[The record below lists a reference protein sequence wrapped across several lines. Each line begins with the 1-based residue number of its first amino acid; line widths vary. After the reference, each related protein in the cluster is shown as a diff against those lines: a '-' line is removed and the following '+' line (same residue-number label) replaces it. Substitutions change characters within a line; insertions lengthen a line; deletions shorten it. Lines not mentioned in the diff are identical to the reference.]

1 MTEMRLFQF
10 PWLRGPGKSSDENFE
25 ILALE
30 LLKAHYPEGGHFR
43 VGAPDGGI
51 DILGEESVVNHW
63 GRIVGKVKVAYQC
76 KAYSAF
82 RSDLVHAVSQSLES
96 ALKTRSTESSLSW
109 EKYTL
114 IVPLLLSKKQRMR
127 IEHAWTSKGLE
138 ASILDIDSIES
149 LLYAFE
155 DVRTRFFPDFGFIIP
170 RENKPIQVGFPDTSD
185 TVEISI
191 FLHRFQAAVDF
202 TVPLDLTVAGF
213 LEILVQ
219 ELSLPIM
226 SKYHDWSTRFFRMD
240 WNLVPSDQP
249 ESPFDRTQSFR
260 QLGIRDQTQFEL
272 HSSEILISATM
283 YASIPKDEP
292 NEIFDKNGWHS
303 NPAIPFTQFIDEC
316 MDSRLR
322 RLLPVSEDEER
333 T

>member
-1 MTEMRLFQF
+1 MRLFQL
-10 PWLRGPGKSSDENFE
+10 PWLRGPGTSHDENFE
-25 ILALE
+25 ILVLE
-30 LLKAHYPEGGHFR
+30 LLKARYPEGGHFR

-51 DILGEESVVNHW
+51 DIFGEESATNYRGH
-63 GRIVGKVKVAYQC
+63 IVGKAKVAYQC

-82 RSDLVHAVSQSLES
+82 RSDLVYSVNQSLER
-96 ALKTRSTESSLSW
+96 AQETRSTESSLWW
-109 EKYTL
+109 ERYTL

-138 ASILDIDSIES
+138 ASILDIDSIEN
-149 LLYAFE
+149 LLYEFE

-170 RENKPIQVGFPDTSD
+170 RQNKPIQVGFPGASD

-191 FLHRFQAAVDF
+191 FLHRFQTAVDF

-219 ELSLPIM
+219 ELPLPIM
-226 SKYHDWSTRFFRMD
+226 SKYHDWSTRYFRLD

-249 ESPFDRTQSFR
+249 DSPLDKAQSFR
-260 QLGIRDQTQFEL
+260 RLGIANQTQFEL
-272 HSSEILISATM
+272 HSSEILITATM
-283 YASIPKDEP
+283 YFGIPESQP
-292 NEIFDKNGWHS
+292 NEICDKNGWHA
-303 NPAIPFTQFIDEC
+303 NPAIPFTQFVDEF

-322 RLLPVSEDEER
+322 RLLPESKDEV
-333 T
+333 